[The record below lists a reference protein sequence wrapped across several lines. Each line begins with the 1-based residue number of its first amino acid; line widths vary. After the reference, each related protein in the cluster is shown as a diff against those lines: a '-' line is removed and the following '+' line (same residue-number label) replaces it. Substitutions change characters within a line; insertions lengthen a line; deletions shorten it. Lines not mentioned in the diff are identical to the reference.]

1 MTRNFPH
8 TRNDGKSAPV
18 ISVVLPVY
26 NGEEH
31 LSEAIDSILA
41 QTFTDF
47 ELIIIDDGSTD
58 DSLALLKRYQQ
69 RDERIQ
75 LVARENRNLATTLND
90 LLDLARGEWIARM
103 DQDDVA
109 LPRRFER
116 QLQWLERTGADICG
130 SWVKSFGSW
139 DRRTWR
145 GYQSDAAIKI
155 EMLFKSPF
163 VHPSVM
169 MRANLAK
176 LLRYDKTCEKAE
188 DYDLWVRAAQAGWK
202 MSNVPE
208 VLLLYRK
215 HATQISTNSSI
226 KQQNIS
232 GKIQKRYWA
241 FMTSLL
247 GLRQESAQEV
257 LNLIDLH
264 VRPEMDAVDATFAIL
279 LQQNHGEAR
288 KAVMNNISRLYLKVA
303 ADHSDITA
311 RWDRLNRQFVF
322 ERGVGTKLMFWFVR
336 LSKIRYGGNPYSVL
350 KKIYNLVVR

>member
-1 MTRNFPH
+1 MNKDSLHF
-8 TRNDGKSAPV
+8 RNDGNPAPE

-41 QTFTDF
+41 QTFTDL

-58 DSLALLKRYQQ
+58 DSLALLKQYQQ
-69 RDERIQ
+69 RDSRIR
-75 LVARENRNLATTLND
+75 LIARENRNLATTLND

-109 LPRRFER
+109 LPHRFER
-116 QLQWLERTGADICG
+116 QLQWLDKTGADICG
-130 SWVKSFGSW
+130 SWVKYFGSW

-145 GYQSDAAIKI
+145 GYQSDQAIKV

-169 MRANLAK
+169 MRADLARA
-176 LLRYDKTCEKAE
+176 LGYDKACEKAE

-215 HATQISTNSSI
+215 HASQISTSSSA
-226 KQQNIS
+226 KQKDI
-232 GKIQKRYWA
+232 GREIQKRYWA

-257 LNLIDLH
+257 LNLIGLL
-264 VRPEMDAVDATFAIL
+264 VRPDMDAVDAAFAIL

-303 ADHSDITA
+303 ADHPDIAA
-311 RWDRLNRQFVF
+311 RWDRLNRQFVL
-322 ERGVGTKLMFWFVR
+322 ERDVGTRLMFWFVR
-336 LSKIRYGGNPYSVL
+336 LFKIRYGGNSSRYL
-350 KKIYNLVVR
+350 KKIYNFVVR